1 MAALFLLL
9 AVLGAIVVGDLVLEN
24 TAIGAI
30 TVLNYP
36 ITGYSDGVLLAM
48 AAALGFLVG
57 LLAVGSVSLR
67 RTRRVRRK
75 ELRTAEREL
84 SGQVV
89 ELERENTRLREAL
102 ARRDL
107 AGHRPVGDA
116 AAADLGPLA
125 GTSRSAPYPPAD
137 RRGEPLYAEAS
148 RAARLRG
155 DFDRLY
161 PSTDDQARRNRA

>member
-24 TAIGAI
+24 TAVGAI

-89 ELERENTRLREAL
+89 ELERENAGLREAL
-102 ARRDL
+102 ARRDPP
-107 AGHRPVGDA
+107 AHRSVGDA
-116 AAADLGPLA
+116 AAADLGPFA
-125 GTSRSAPYPPAD
+125 GTAHSTPRPPAD
-137 RRGEPLYAEAS
+137 RRGEPRYAEAS
-148 RAARLRG
+148 RVARLRG
-155 DFDRLY
+155 DSDRSF
-161 PSTDDQARRNRA
+161 PSTDDQARA

>member
-24 TAIGAI
+24 TAVGAI
-30 TVLNYP
+30 TVLNQP
-36 ITGYSDGVLLAM
+36 ITGYSDGVLLAT

-67 RTRRVRRK
+67 RTRRVRRR

-89 ELERENTRLREAL
+89 ELERENAGLREAL

-107 AGHRPVGDA
+107 PAHRSVGDA
-116 AAADLGPLA
+116 AAADFGPLDGPA
-125 GTSRSAPYPPAD
+125 PSAPHPPAD
-137 RRGEPLYAEAS
+137 RRGGPLYAEAS
-148 RAARLRG
+148 RVARLRG
-155 DFDRLY
+155 GSDR
-161 PSTDDQARRNRA
+161 

>member
-24 TAIGAI
+24 TAVGAI

-89 ELERENTRLREAL
+89 ELERENTGLREAL
-102 ARRDL
+102 ARRDP
-107 AGHRPVGDA
+107 AGHRSVGDA
-116 AAADLGPLA
+116 AAADFGPLA
-125 GTSRSAPYPPAD
+125 GTARSAPHPPAD
-137 RRGEPLYAEAS
+137 RRREPLYTEAS

-155 DFDRLY
+155 DFDRSY
-161 PSTDDQARRNRA
+161 PSTDDQARA